1 MTNTN
6 TPFEIGQLTTQGVF
20 LGMQGTLAKFQKGSM
35 LCMISPL
42 VAKAITQEEL
52 DASLASQ
59 EACRSA
65 GFLANATILPALESV
80 RAVAWQ
86 R

>member
-1 MTNTN
+1 MTNTT
-6 TPFEIGQLTTQGVF
+6 TPFEIGQLTTQGIF

-35 LCMISPL
+35 LCIISPL

-59 EACRSA
+59 EACRA
-65 GFLANATILPALESV
+65 RGFLANATVLPALEAV
-80 RAVAWQ
+80 KAVAWE

>member
-6 TPFEIGQLTTQGVF
+6 TPFEIGQLTSQGIF
-20 LGMQGTLAKFQKGSM
+20 LGMQGTLAKFQKGTM
-35 LCMISPL
+35 LCIISPL
-42 VAKAITQEEL
+42 VAKVITQEEL
-52 DASLASQ
+52 DASLAAQ
-59 EACRSA
+59 EACRA
-65 GFLANATILPALESV
+65 RGFLANATVLPALESV

>member
-6 TPFEIGQLTTQGVF
+6 TPFEIGEITTQGIF
-20 LGMQGTLAKFQKGSM
+20 LGMQGTLAKFQKGQM
-35 LCMISPL
+35 LCIISPL
-42 VAKAITQEEL
+42 VAKVITQEEL
-52 DASLASQ
+52 DSSLAAQ
-59 EACRSA
+59 EACRA
-65 GFLANATILPALESV
+65 RGFLANATILPALESV